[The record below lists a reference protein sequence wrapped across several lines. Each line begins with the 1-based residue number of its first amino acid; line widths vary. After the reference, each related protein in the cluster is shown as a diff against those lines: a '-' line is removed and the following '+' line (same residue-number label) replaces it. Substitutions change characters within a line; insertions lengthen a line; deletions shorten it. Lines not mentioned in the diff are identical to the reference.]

1 MFLSNVK
8 MVLKNIFSFFVIFR
22 YGNFTVENITLL
34 KLKVMRKYFIAITAA
49 MSLLSASAEVTYK
62 YDESTKTLTFSGD
75 GEMNVYTTDIFGDT
89 YINPEW
95 SSLKDEV
102 ENVVVN
108 EGVTNIGKHAFMSFS
123 KLKDVKI
130 ASTVEII
137 DFAAFEGCTS
147 LAEITL
153 PEGLKEFG
161 EEAFFECSSLTSISI
176 PKNVTF
182 LPKSIFQSCKSLK
195 NINLGNVK
203 KFGPQVF
210 QYCGFE
216 TFDIPEGTKTLSENM
231 FFSCDKIKTI
241 DVPASVEEIESGAFY
256 YCELDTIKFLG
267 ETFPKLTGF
276 NNFTM
281 HKEEGDVVISINCN
295 AYTEEAIEAIKSHGG
310 AYDTKI
316 IPAWPYGTDVY
327 STNNAY
333 GPVTITPVDCDKN
346 LYKISVDLWTSS
358 YQVTWGGTYVV
369 PEEDKNKPEIIVDL
383 SSPATVIAQID
394 YVQGGGSSI
403 PTINFSVTKTGMG
416 DVDVEVVEKT
426 STSHTYKLTAT
437 PKEGYEFL
445 YWETYNEGI
454 LTEEQTKNPE
464 LTLTITATEY
474 IQAFF
479 TQSSYCGKDGG
490 ENIVWSIENDTLYLT
505 GEGEMEDYSL
515 FEVAPYSW
523 SLDNFQY
530 VKVGEGITTLGD
542 MAFVLMDNIKEIYL
556 PSTLSVIGSYA
567 FTECDELDNVYFSG
581 ITPPSFEQL
590 EDVFAKST
598 EDADEVTIVVPC
610 DALDAYKE
618 VLTDLKVI
626 CGNSAVDD
634 IDADDFVVVVADGR
648 ISVDRD
654 DFRIYDVL
662 GRDVTSSNGSL
673 TSGVYV
679 VKCGGQTQKAVMR

>member
-1 MFLSNVK
+1 
-8 MVLKNIFSFFVIFR
+8 
-22 YGNFTVENITLL
+22 
-34 KLKVMRKYFIAITAA
+34 MRKLFIAITAA
-49 MSLLSASAEVTYK
+49 MSLLSASAEVTYE
-62 YDESTKTLTFSGD
+62 YEESTKTLTFSGD

-89 YINPEW
+89 YVNPEW
-95 SSLKDEV
+95 SNLKDEV
-102 ENVVVN
+102 EHVVIN
-108 EGVTNIGKHAFMSFS
+108 EGVTDIGKHAFMSFS

-130 ASTVEII
+130 ASTVEKI
-137 DFAAFEGCTS
+137 DVAAFEGCTS

-153 PEGLKEFG
+153 PEGLKELG

-176 PKNVTF
+176 PEKVTY
-182 LPKSIFQSCKSLK
+182 LPDYIFQSCKSLK
-195 NINLGNVK
+195 NIDLGNVR
-203 KFGPQVF
+203 KFGKQVF

-216 TFDIPEGTKTLSENM
+216 KFVIPDGVKTLSENM
-231 FFSCDKIKTI
+231 FFSCRNMKTI
-241 DVPASVEEIESGAFY
+241 DIPACVDTIESGAFY

-281 HKEEGDVVISINCN
+281 NKEEGDVVISINCN
-295 AYTEEAIEAIKSHGG
+295 AYTEDAIDAVKSHGG
-310 AYDTKI
+310 SYDTKI

-327 STNNAY
+327 STNNAF

-490 ENIVWSIENDTLYLT
+490 ENIAWSIKNDTLYLT

-523 SLDNFQY
+523 SLDDFQY
-530 VKVGEGITTLGD
+530 VKVGEGITALGK
-542 MAFVLMDNIKEIYL
+542 MAFVLMDNIKKVYL

-598 EDADEVTIVVPC
+598 EEADDVTIVVPC

-618 VLTDLKVI
+618 VLTDMKVI

-634 IDADDFVVVVADGR
+634 VDADEIVVVVADGR

-679 VKCGGQTQKAVMR
+679 VKCEGQTKKVVVR